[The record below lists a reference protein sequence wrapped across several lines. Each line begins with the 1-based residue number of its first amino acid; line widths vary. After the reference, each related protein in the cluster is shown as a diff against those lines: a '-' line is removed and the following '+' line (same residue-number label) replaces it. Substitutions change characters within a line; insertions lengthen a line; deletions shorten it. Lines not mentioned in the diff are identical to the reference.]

1 MAGNTLIQAKRLC
14 LAYGPEPVLEAVNL
28 SVNEGEFWFLLG
40 QNGTGKSTLVKA
52 ILGLLQPCSGVIR
65 LHADLRDRCQVGFV
79 PQQPE
84 INPTLPTTVRE
95 FVTLGLVGIHSR
107 PRDTAQRLSWALERV
122 GLIGMERQDYW
133 SLSSGQ
139 RQRVLVARALAR
151 RPRLLVMDEPTA
163 GLDPTAESTL
173 MGYLDA
179 LNGAEGL
186 TIVCVSHDLATAGRH
201 ASHIALFDA
210 GRVLSGSEKEVLT
223 QDNLQRVYGAV
234 GGPVTRRMD
243 VRHASTRGHGPW

>member
-1 MAGNTLIQAKRLC
+1 MPARTLLEARELC
-14 LAYGPEPVLEAVNL
+14 LGYGSGLILEAVSL
-28 SVNEGEFWFLLG
+28 TVKEGEFWFLLG

-52 ILGLLQPCSGVIR
+52 ILGLLQPQSGVIR
-65 LHADLRDRCQVGFV
+65 LHADLKDRRQVGFV

-107 PRDTAQRLSWALERV
+107 PRDTAQRLSGALERV
-122 GLIGMERQDYW
+122 GLLGMERQDYW
-133 SLSSGQ
+133 SLSAGQ

-151 RPRLLVMDEPTA
+151 HPRLLVMDEPTA

-173 MGYLDA
+173 MGYLDT
-179 LNGAEGL
+179 LNRVEGL
-186 TIVCVSHDLATAGRH
+186 TIFCVSHDLATAARR

-210 GRVLSGSEKEVLT
+210 GRILAGSTKDVLT
-223 QDNLQRVYGAV
+223 QDNLQRIYGV
-234 GGPVTRRMD
+234 VVGPVSQEMD
-243 VRHASTRGHGPW
+243 LQHAPTRGHY

>member
-1 MAGNTLIQAKRLC
+1 MVGNTLIQAERLC
-14 LAYGPEPVLEAVNL
+14 LAYGPEPVLEAVSL

-52 ILGLLQPCSGVIR
+52 ILGLLQPRRGVIR
-65 LHADLRDRCQVGFV
+65 LHEDLRDRRQVGFV

-163 GLDPTAESTL
+163 GLDPMAESTL
-173 MGYLDA
+173 MDYLDT
-179 LNGAEGL
+179 LNRVEGL
-186 TIVCVSHDLATAGRH
+186 TIVSVSHDLATPARH

-210 GRVLSGSEKEVLT
+210 GRILAGSKKEVLT
-223 QDNLQRVYGAV
+223 RDNLQRVYGV
-234 GGPVTRRMD
+234 VIGPVSQGMDAQHAPRR
-243 VRHASTRGHGPW
+243 VHAS

>member
-1 MAGNTLIQAKRLC
+1 MPARTLLEARELC
-14 LAYGPEPVLEAVNL
+14 LGYGSGLILEAVSL
-28 SVNEGEFWFLLG
+28 TVKEGEFWFLLG

-52 ILGLLQPCSGVIR
+52 ILGLLQPQSGVIR
-65 LHADLRDRCQVGFV
+65 LHADLKDRRQVGFV

-122 GLIGMERQDYW
+122 GLMGMERQDYW
-133 SLSSGQ
+133 SLSAGQ

-163 GLDPTAESTL
+163 GLDPKAESTL
-173 MGYLDA
+173 MDYLDT
-179 LNGAEGL
+179 LNRVEGL
-186 TIVCVSHDLATAGRH
+186 TIVCVSHDLTTAGRH
-201 ASHIALFDA
+201 ASHIALFHGGKILA
-210 GRVLSGSEKEVLT
+210 GSTEEVLT
-223 QDNLQRVYGAV
+223 QDNLQQVYGVV
-234 GGPVTRRMD
+234 GGTVTKRMD
-243 VRHASTRGHGPW
+243 VRHAPTRRHSP

>member
-1 MAGNTLIQAKRLC
+1 MAAKALREAQGLC
-14 LAYGPEPVLEAVNL
+14 LGYGSEPVLEAVSL
-28 SVNEGEFWFLLG
+28 TVNEGEFWFLLG

-52 ILGLLQPCSGVIR
+52 ILGLLQPRSGVIR
-65 LHADLRDRCQVGFV
+65 LHGDLTDRRQVGFV

-107 PRDTAQRLSWALERV
+107 PRDTAQRLNWALERV
-122 GLIGMERQDYW
+122 GLIGMDRQDYW
-133 SLSSGQ
+133 SLSGGQ

-173 MGYLDA
+173 MGYLDT
-179 LNGAEGL
+179 LNRIEGL
-186 TIVCVSHDLATAGRH
+186 TIVCVSHDLATAARH

-210 GRVLSGSEKEVLT
+210 GSILAGSEQDVLT
-223 QDNLQRVYGAV
+223 RDNLRRVYGV
-234 GGPVTRRMD
+234 VVGPVSQGMD
-243 VRHASTRGHGPW
+243 AQHAPTPVHQP

>member
-1 MAGNTLIQAKRLC
+1 MPAKTLLEAQGLC
-14 LAYGPEPVLEAVNL
+14 LGYGSASILEAVSL
-28 SVNEGEFWFLLG
+28 TVNEGEFWFLLG

-52 ILGLLQPCSGVIR
+52 ILGLLQPRSGVIR
-65 LHADLRDRCQVGFV
+65 LHEDLRDRRQVGFV

-122 GLIGMERQDYW
+122 GLVGMERQDYW
-133 SLSSGQ
+133 SLSGGQ

-173 MGYLDA
+173 MGYLDS
-179 LNGAEGL
+179 LNRVEGL
-186 TIVCVSHDLATAGRH
+186 TIVCVSHNLATAGRH
-201 ASHIALFDA
+201 ASHIALFHA
-210 GRVLSGSEKEVLT
+210 GKIVSGSKDEILT
-223 QDNLQRVYGAV
+223 RDNLRRVYGIVV
-234 GGPVTRRMD
+234 GSVSQGMD
-243 VRHASTRGHGPW
+243 VKHTPTPGHYS

>member
-1 MAGNTLIQAKRLC
+1 MPAKILLEAQGLC
-14 LAYGPEPVLEAVNL
+14 LGYGSEPILEAVSL
-28 SVNEGEFWFLLG
+28 TVNEGEFWFLLG

-52 ILGLLQPCSGVIR
+52 ILGLLQPRSGVIR
-65 LHADLRDRCQVGFV
+65 LHGDLTDRRQVGFV

-107 PRDTAQRLSWALERV
+107 PRDTAQRLNWALERV

-133 SLSSGQ
+133 SLSGGQ

-179 LNGAEGL
+179 LNRVEGL
-186 TIVCVSHDLATAGRH
+186 TIVCVSHDLATAARH

-210 GRVLSGSEKEVLT
+210 GRILAGYKEEVLT
-223 QDNLQRVYGAV
+223 RDNLQRVYGV
-234 GGPVTRRMD
+234 VVGPVSQGMD
-243 VRHASTRGHGPW
+243 VQHAQTRVHQP

>member
-1 MAGNTLIQAKRLC
+1 MPARTLLEARGLC
-14 LAYGPEPVLEAVNL
+14 LGYGSGLILEAVNL
-28 SVNEGEFWFLLG
+28 SIKEGEFWFLLG

-52 ILGLLQPCSGVIR
+52 ILGLLQSLGGVIR
-65 LHADLRDRCQVGFV
+65 LHADLGDRRQVGFV

-122 GLIGMERQDYW
+122 GLIGMERHDYW

-173 MGYLDA
+173 MVYLDT
-179 LNGAEGL
+179 LNRVEGL
-186 TIVCVSHDLATAGRH
+186 TIVCVSHNLATAGRH
-201 ASHIALFDA
+201 ASHIALFHA
-210 GRVLSGSEKEVLT
+210 GKIVSGSREEVLT
-223 QDNLQRVYGAV
+223 QENLQQVYGV
-234 GGPVTRRMD
+234 VSGPATQRMD
-243 VRHASTRGHGPW
+243 VRHAPTREHCP